1 MFNKQLLAILI
12 PLTLSGCGGG
22 SDDSGS
28 SQPKPTPKYTFEF
41 AAIYAKSSP
50 DSNCAVYG
58 EKQDGKQIL
67 ATKDQVISGSNTTG
81 TILIQDKLGSVTD
94 TYDIGSNKLSIN
106 QSIVPEEGY
115 VSFVLAKADDIRAVS
130 YQKNALSQS
139 VLFGYPVDSVSNNDR
154 CVTSGATKPGERE
167 YSNVRVDVSIGSDAH
182 SVGITTPDKRAL
194 SSNFGAKT
202 VSRVFRSALGVGYAE
217 KSAGDPSNSDITD
230 IEEPRE
236 ITDYKFFN
244 LSNNTTEELDKLI
257 ESNSW
262 IAPASTYDL
271 TSAGLYVDY
280 QQTPYIWQNLP
291 HSANDTITYRYDPD
305 NSNLDYFL
313 IAEGSVDAS
322 GDQWQLSTAQQLSDT
337 QLHAGLGRTDLAD
350 SVTVPQQTNAN
361 IDGSGMLTAYGN
373 AADGQAGIQR
383 IAYQATNSST
393 TVTHVIYAEANA
405 QQTIPMFDDNDVN
418 AVINNAGTLSN
429 YDISVMYTNDN
440 TDQQQALAALMAEH
454 NDPSITDNS
463 DLSVIHCPCSSPPT
477 SESNWHNRRKSSI
490 TIKYRRVI
498 PRAQVKGSRAFLAL
512 FRNP

>member
-244 LSNNTTEELDKLI
+244 LSDNTTEKLDKLI

-262 IAPASTYDL
+262 TAPANTYDL
-271 TSAGLYVDY
+271 TAAALYVDY

-291 HSANDTITYRYDPD
+291 YSASETIDYRYDAD
-305 NSNLDYFL
+305 NANLSYYL
-313 IAEGSVDAS
+313 TVEGSVDAS
-322 GDQWQLSTAQQLSDT
+322 SDQWQLSTAQQLSRT
-337 QLHAGLGRTDLAD
+337 QLGDGLD
-350 SVTVPQQTNAN
+350 STSLVGNITVPSQTTVN
-361 IDGSGMLTAYGN
+361 IDGSGNLTAYGQVPG
-373 AADGQAGIQR
+373 GQAGIQR
-383 IAYQATNSST
+383 IAYQATDGST
-393 TVTHVIYAEANA
+393 TVTHVIYAEATN
-405 QQTIPMFDDNDVN
+405 QQVVPKLPDNTITGQVD
-418 AVINNAGTLSN
+418 N
-429 YDISVMYTNDN
+429 YDISVMYTDDN
-440 TDQQQALAALMAEH
+440 TDQQQALASLMAEH
-454 NDPSITDNS
+454 TDPGQNEIN
-463 DLSVIHCPCSSPPT
+463 DLSTDILPVLFTTYEREQLARQKKIIDHYQIST
-477 SESNWHNRRKSSI
+477 S
-490 TIKYRRVI
+490 
-498 PRAQVKGSRAFLAL
+498 
-512 FRNP
+512 NP